1 MIRIIINISKGN
13 FILIFQNLSE
23 KLLKKEL
30 EFTQLEEKHNE
41 ECVSKKNIQASLH
54 QKDLDCQQL
63 QSRLSASE
71 TSLQRIQAELGEK
84 GETTQ
89 KLKEELSE
97 VETKYQHLKAEF
109 KQLQQQREE
118 KDQHGLQLQSEVN
131 QVRDVNFIYY
141 NSSCGF
147 LVCLI
152 VT

>member
-1 MIRIIINISKGN
+1 M
-13 FILIFQNLSE
+13 SE

-131 QVRDVNFIYY
+131 QVRDVTFFFFFLRDVTFIYY
-141 NSSCGF
+141 NSSYGF

>member
-1 MIRIIINISKGN
+1 MQILAKEI
-13 FILIFQNLSE
+13 FTLIFQNLSE

-41 ECVSKKNIQASLH
+41 ECVSRKNIQASLH

-84 GETTQ
+84 GEATQ

-131 QVRDVNFIYY
+131 QVRDVAFIYC
-141 NSSCGF
+141 NSSYGF

-152 VT
+152 VI